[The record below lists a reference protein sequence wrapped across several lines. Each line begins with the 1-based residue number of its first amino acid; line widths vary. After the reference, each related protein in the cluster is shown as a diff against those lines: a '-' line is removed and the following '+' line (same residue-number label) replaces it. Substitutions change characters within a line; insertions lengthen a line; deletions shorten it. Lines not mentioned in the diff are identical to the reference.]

1 MVGVVG
7 DGLAQGADS
16 GMRARTEGDAPRLA
30 GSRVLRLGV
39 FLLCFFF
46 FFFNLLEHIALKYY
60 LSWILRSFLHP
71 LKFCT

>member
-1 MVGVVG
+1 MVGVAG

-16 GMRARTEGDAPRLA
+16 KMLARTEGGAPRLA
-30 GSRVLRLGV
+30 GSRVLRFGV
-39 FLLCFFF
+39 FQLCFF

-60 LSWILRSFLHP
+60 LSWIVRSFLHP